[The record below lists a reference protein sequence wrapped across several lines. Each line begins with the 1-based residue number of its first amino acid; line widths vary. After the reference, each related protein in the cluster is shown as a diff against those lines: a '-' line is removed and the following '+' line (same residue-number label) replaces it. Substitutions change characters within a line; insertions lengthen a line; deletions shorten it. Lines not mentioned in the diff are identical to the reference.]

1 MWSFSGLYGDLFW
14 NSISSPGS
22 FSSLETAFDNIWHT
36 NVATSKTSINEKKKR
51 GDKLLRLYLSINT
64 NLSHLFKQD

>member
-36 NVATSKTSINEKKKR
+36 NVATSKTSINEKKE
-51 GDKLLRLYLSINT
+51 GW
-64 NLSHLFKQD
+64 